1 MKRRIF
7 SLFLGI
13 AIVVGGVFGTVHIA
27 SADVFS
33 NVDCS
38 GKAATSAVCK
48 DKDTPGNPLTGSDG
62 LIIKITRI
70 VAIIAGIAATIMII
84 MSGFRYI
91 TANGDAN
98 QAASARS
105 TLIYAIVGL
114 IVIVIAQSLIALVI
128 GNI

>member
-1 MKRRIF
+1 MKRRIS
-7 SLFLGI
+7 SLFLGL
-13 AIVVGGVFGTVHIA
+13 AVIVTSLFGAVQLA
-27 SADVFS
+27 SADVFN

-48 DKDTPGNPLTGSDG
+48 DKDTTGNPLTGNDG
-62 LIIKITRI
+62 LIIKISRI
-70 VAIIAGIAATIMII
+70 VAIVAGIAATIMII
-84 MSGFRYI
+84 MSGLRYI

-114 IVIVIAQSLIALVI
+114 IVIAVAQGLVALVI